1 LRTLFCRIEE
11 LTMTET
17 KMDLKLSSREVD
29 VLGRALA
36 RRSAEMLDELVHTS
50 DRKAHAELKGMYE
63 ELDALCRRVQAI
75 PLAE

>member
-1 LRTLFCRIEE
+1 LRTLFCGIEE

-36 RRSAEMLDELVHTS
+36 RRSAEMLEHDELVHTS
-50 DRKAHAELKGMYE
+50 DRKAHEELKRMYE
-63 ELDALCRRVQAI
+63 ELDALCRRVQAL
-75 PLAE
+75 P